1 MTEATT
7 KAKKNDTTKQIVR
20 IGVAVVLAIFAVL
33 AIMDRSAKNAATET
47 TTAWLD
53 ALQSAD
59 DANRELGFSDLS
71 QHVTGSPVTTGEPS
85 QGSVVYTWK
94 GTLRSYTTTIGLDG
108 TDQPVVRRIEGPSS

>member
-7 KAKKNDTTKQIVR
+7 KSKKNDPKKQIVR
-20 IGVAVVLAIFAVL
+20 IGVAVVLAIFVVL

-53 ALQSAD
+53 ALQSAT
-59 DANRELGFSDLS
+59 DANKELAFPDLS
-71 QHVTGSPVTTGEPS
+71 QHVTGSPETTGEAS

-94 GTLRSYTTTIGLDG
+94 GTLRSYTTTITLEG
-108 TDQPVVRRIEGPSS
+108 TDQPVVTRIEGPSS